1 MRVKLIK
8 EKFLSLL
15 GLCQKAGKMLS
26 GTVQCEG
33 AIRSGKVFLLIL
45 SQEASEATRDK
56 FSHMCKK
63 RNINII
69 IFGTKDE
76 LGGAIGKGSRT
87 VLAVIDKGFKDL
99 LLKEYKKIRHGGDVN
114 GKN

>member
-1 MRVKLIK
+1 MIS

-45 SQEASEATRDK
+45 SHEASEATRDN
-56 FSHMCKK
+56 FTYMCKT

-69 IFGTKDE
+69 ILGTKHE
-76 LGGAIGKGSRT
+76 LGSAIGKGSRT
-87 VLAVIDKGFKDL
+87 VLAVTDKGFKEL
-99 LLKEYKKIRHGGDVN
+99 FLKEYNKIRHGGDDN